1 MLAGPFVDE
10 GLLQDL
16 ELMVAHWRRIGPDGR
31 AEGQTSD
38 RLQGAAGIA

>member
-1 MLAGPFVDE
+1 MLAGPSVDE

-16 ELMVAHWRRIGPDGR
+16 ELVAHWRRIGPDGR

-38 RLQGAAGIA
+38 RPQDAAGIA